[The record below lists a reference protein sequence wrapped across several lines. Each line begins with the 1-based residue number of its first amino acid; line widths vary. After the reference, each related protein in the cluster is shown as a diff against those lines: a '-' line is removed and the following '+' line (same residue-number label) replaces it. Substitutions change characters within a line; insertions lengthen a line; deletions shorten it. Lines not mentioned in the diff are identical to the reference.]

1 MIAALIIA
9 WNFYDFRAVGGELQ
23 TLLDHEESLSE
34 AQARICMREVLKALH
49 FLHKRSVAHLDLKP
63 QNILLTG
70 QRIEGTQPPTK
81 TQDNRGNLSKAS
93 PLINV
98 GRCSVSDGLK
108 LCDFGISRMVAEG
121 TNVREIIG
129 TPDYV
134 APEVLQY
141 EPLSLLTDVWSVGVL
156 AYVLLSGFSPFGGET
171 KQETFLNISQCA
183 LTFPEKLFKGVSTVA
198 IDFIR
203 NALRI
208 KPK

>member
-1 MIAALIIA
+1 M
-9 WNFYDFRAVGGELQ
+9 
-23 TLLDHEESLSE
+23 
-34 AQARICMREVLKALH
+34 
-49 FLHKRSVAHLDLKP
+49 FLFLV
-63 QNILLTG
+63 
-70 QRIEGTQPPTK
+70 
-81 TQDNRGNLSKAS
+81 
-93 PLINV
+93 
-98 GRCSVSDGLK
+98 DGLK

-141 EPLSLLTDVWSVGVL
+141 EPLSLLTDIWSVGVL

-171 KQETFLNISQCA
+171 KQETFLNISQCS
-183 LTFPEKLFKGVSTVA
+183 LTFPEKLFDGVSSAA

-203 NALRI
+203 KALRI